1 MRYICSRIHPI
12 ADLSPVN
19 DEEYQTNMD
28 IRLSMTCDG
37 FLIGWFMASVHTSLT
52 LYNKAL
58 GLDNQR
64 FKQGIEIKHAY
75 VKPLKKR

>member
-1 MRYICSRIHPI
+1 MWRFR
-12 ADLSPVN
+12 
-19 DEEYQTNMD
+19 
-28 IRLSMTCDG
+28 
-37 FLIGWFMASVHTSLT
+37 LIGWFMASVHTSLT